1 MVQYKKVKDLFKIQE
16 VINLL
21 KVDFNLNMMKQSVL
35 IKMMQYLMKK
45 NLKVETWF
53 LILILI
59 LLDKVKLLNQ
69 KMHKVLMKNYLL
81 LKK

>member
-1 MVQYKKVKDLFKIQE
+1 VKGSYKIQE

-21 KVDFNLNMMKQSVL
+21 KVDFNLSMMKELAL
-35 IKMMQYLMKK
+35 IKMMQFSMKK
-45 NLKVETWF
+45 NLKVEIWS

-59 LLDKVKLLNQ
+59 LLDRMNSLNQ
-69 KMHKVLMKNYLL
+69 KRLKVLMKNYLL